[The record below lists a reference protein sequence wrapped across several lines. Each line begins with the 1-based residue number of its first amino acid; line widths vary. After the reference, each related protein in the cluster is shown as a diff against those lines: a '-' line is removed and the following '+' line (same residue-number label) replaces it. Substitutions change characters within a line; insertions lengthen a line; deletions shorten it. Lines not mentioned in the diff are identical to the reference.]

1 MMRFLIDDAS
11 FAAMMRNASA
21 IGFDALLSAPY
32 NNHIAMNPRNETHV
46 ARFKALV
53 ELGNQ
58 KRNRVF
64 LRRVALK
71 TEHLPRQA
79 RDKHR
84 ESAQKGMFSC
94 RPEPSEQS
102 YAG

>member
-58 KRNRVF
+58 NRKRVF
-64 LRRVALK
+64 FAPCCTEDRTFAK
-71 TEHLPRQA
+71 TSSGQT
-79 RDKHR
+79 
-84 ESAQKGMFSC
+84 
-94 RPEPSEQS
+94 
-102 YAG
+102 